1 MTAYYNQWER
11 IIMSEKEKAAAKLL
25 DTKLDAKLAKKICKC
40 AVIMLIAV
48 LIHDGDHIRQAF
60 KWTYS
65 IPLSLWALNLT
76 VYVLPVV
83 SIFLAKSRRASSTL
97 ICAIAGVFT
106 SASFVILH
114 LCGSSTGLWGVWNFS
129 YFELID
135 GVWYNGVFYQGIDTL
150 SWIFLFHVPVMCL
163 PCSYIS
169 FKEYLRLK
177 KEAKGA

>member
-1 MTAYYNQWER
+1 MGAE
-11 IIMSEKEKAAAKLL
+11 SDGVSAAGG
-25 DTKLDAKLAKKICKC
+25 
-40 AVIMLIAV
+40 V
-48 LIHDGDHIRQAF
+48 H
-60 KWTYS
+60 
-65 IPLSLWALNLT
+65 
-76 VYVLPVV
+76 
-83 SIFLAKSRRASSTL
+83 FLAKSRRASSTL
-97 ICAIAGVFT
+97 VCAIAGVFT

-150 SWIFLFHVPVMCL
+150 SWIFLFHVPVMCP

-177 KEAKGA
+177 KAAKEA

>member
-1 MTAYYNQWER
+1 MT
-11 IIMSEKEKAAAKLL
+11 EKEKSTARFL
-25 DTKLDAKLAKKICKC
+25 DTKLNGALAKKITKLGI
-40 AVIMLIAV
+40 IMLIAV

-83 SIFLAKSRRASSTL
+83 SIFLAKSQRASSTL
-97 ICAIAGVFT
+97 VCAIAGVFT

-129 YFELID
+129 YFELIE

-150 SWIFLFHVPVMCL
+150 SWIFLFHVPAMCL

-177 KEAKGA
+177 KAAKD

>member
-1 MTAYYNQWER
+1 
-11 IIMSEKEKAAAKLL
+11 MSESQQKTVRLL
-25 DTKLDAKLAKKICKC
+25 DTKLDAKVIRTITAC
-40 AVIMLIAV
+40 AVIMIIAV

-83 SIFLAKSRRASSTL
+83 SIFLSKSRRFSATL
-97 ICAIAGVFT
+97 VSAIAGVFT

-150 SWIFLFHVPVMCL
+150 SWIFLFHVPAMCL

-169 FKEYLRLK
+169 FREYLRLK
-177 KEAKGA
+177 KEAKA